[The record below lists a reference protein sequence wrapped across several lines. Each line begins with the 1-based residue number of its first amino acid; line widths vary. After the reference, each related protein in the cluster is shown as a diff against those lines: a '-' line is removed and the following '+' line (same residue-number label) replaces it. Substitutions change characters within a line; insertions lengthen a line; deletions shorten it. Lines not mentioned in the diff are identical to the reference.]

1 MKDLAQQ
8 SAKVVHVTVTVASE
22 GQRLDN
28 FLAKTLKGAPK
39 SLIYRIVRSGEVR
52 VNGGRAQADTRLNL
66 DDKVR
71 VPPIRLGKAIGG
83 QQPAGAQGDHNA
95 GASGTMPPLRGQAR
109 AGPFEGDARKRPSNG
124 RFQGISATVVFP
136 VLFEDDELLAINKP
150 AGVAVHGGSG
160 VSLGVIEHL
169 RQQRPGAPFLELVHR
184 LDRDTSGVLLLA
196 KKRSALVALHEAI
209 RQGEIDK
216 RYSVVV
222 AGHWPH
228 ARAHHVKEALSK
240 FLAREGERRVSVAD
254 AGEGQYAHTVFSAKQ
269 VGEHFSW
276 LEAQLLTGRTHQIR
290 VHLQSMRFPIVGDDK
305 YGDFPLNK
313 RMAKQGFK
321 RMYLHAH
328 RMRFSH
334 PLTGERLSLEAPPDA
349 AWGALVAQRL
359 DSGGERD

>member
-71 VPPIRLGKAIGG
+71 VPPLRLGREIGG
-83 QQPAGAQGDHNA
+83 AD
-95 GASGTMPPLRGQAR
+95 AR
-109 AGPFEGDARKRPSNG
+109 EGLARDGFPDSDARKRPSNG
-124 RFQGISATVVFP
+124 RFQGTSAAVVFP
-136 VLFEDDELLAINKP
+136 VLFEDDALLAINKP

-240 FLAREGERRVSVAD
+240 FLTREGERRVSVAD

-290 VHLQSMRFPIVGDDK
+290 VHLQSMGFPIVGDDK
-305 YGDFPLNK
+305 YGDFSLNK